1 MMQRILFIINP
12 ISGTSRKG
20 KVVNAIKR
28 RIDHQRFA
36 VEIRYTEY
44 AGHAVEIAREA
55 AEAGFDIVVAVGGDG
70 TINEVARSLVH
81 TQTALAIVPSGSGNG
96 LARHLLI
103 PMDIE
108 KALDIINANVVTD
121 LDYGLINDKPFFCTC
136 GVGFDAFISLKFA
149 EANTRGL
156 KTYVEKTLTD
166 GLTYKPET
174 YRIQIGGESEGEMQE
189 VDAFLIACANA
200 SQYGNNAYIAPDASM
215 KDGLM
220 DVIVLEPFSILE
232 APIVAM
238 QLFQR
243 TLPHNSHVKTFR
255 TNRLLIERT
264 TAGPAHCDGDPYE
277 TTARIKVELVPAGLR
292 AIINEKALLTPPTS
306 SVQSNMLLR
315 TLEPFQKQMV
325 NLRNQVNS
333 LFDIF

>member
-28 RIDHQRFA
+28 RIDHQRFT

-55 AEAGFDIVVAVGGDG
+55 AETGFDIVVAVGGDG

-156 KTYVEKTLTD
+156 KTYLEKTLTD
-166 GLTYKPET
+166 GLSYKPET
-174 YRIQIGGESEGEMQE
+174 YRIYIGGESEGEMQE

>member
-1 MMQRILFIINP
+1 MAQRILFIINP
-12 ISGTSRKG
+12 ISGTTRKG
-20 KVVNAIKR
+20 KVVKAIER
-28 RIDHQRFA
+28 RIDAQRFT

-44 AGHAVEIAREA
+44 AGHAVEIARQA
-55 AEAGFDIVVAVGGDG
+55 AEEGFDIVVAVGGDG

-81 TQTALAIVPSGSGNG
+81 TNTALAIVPSGSGNG

-108 KALDIINANVVTD
+108 KALNVINANVVTE

-149 EANTRGL
+149 EAGTRGL
-156 KTYVEKTLTD
+156 KTYLEKTLTD
-166 GLTYKPET
+166 GLRYKPET
-174 YRIQIGGESEGEMQE
+174 YRIYIGGEEGEMQE
-189 VDAFLIACANA
+189 IDAFLIACANA

-220 DVIVLEPFSILE
+220 DVIVLQPFSMLE

-243 TLPHNSHVKTFR
+243 TLPNNSHVKIYR
-255 TNRLLIERT
+255 TNRLCIERT
-264 TAGPAHCDGDPYE
+264 ADGPAHCDGDPYE
-277 TTARIKVELVPAGLR
+277 TTARINVELIPAGLR
-292 AIINEKALLTPPTS
+292 AIINEKALLTPAKS

-315 TLEPFQKQMV
+315 ALEPFQKQIT
-325 NLRNQVNS
+325 NFRNQVNS

>member
-28 RIDHQRFA
+28 RIDPQRFA

-44 AGHAVEIAREA
+44 AGHAIEIAREA
-55 AEAGFDIVVAVGGDG
+55 AETGFDIVVAVGGDG

-156 KTYVEKTLTD
+156 KTYLEKTLTD
-166 GLTYKPET
+166 GLSYKPET
-174 YRIQIGGESEGEMQE
+174 YRIYIGGESEGEMQE

-292 AIINEKALLTPPTS
+292 AIINEKALITPPTS